1 MIFFLDKRN
10 EGKGGGGGNSI
21 KRGREIDR
29 REIQIIKEKN
39 GIYKKE
45 QEQNQFIEK
54 RIKIDNNRRGI
65 KKEKKIDNSIHDG
78 MNNRKKKMKGEWIN
92 QT

>member
-1 MIFFLDKRN
+1 MRNRNNRKRREIDK
-10 EGKGGGGGNSI
+10 KKKKKKGNSI

-65 KKEKKIDNSIHDG
+65 KKEKKLIIVY
-78 MNNRKKKMKGEWIN
+78 MMA
-92 QT
+92 